1 MAVESTGTMGE
12 PVVLSSIQ
20 SFGGQSSGNLL
31 LHTVFF
37 CLFLYP
43 LSIFNQVLFQL
54 TLLSGFGTT
63 KNGAHKRGRRTL
75 NPGYEALLS
84 VTSTTCIVFA
94 VWVQVSTCEVS
105 TCA

>member
-20 SFGGQSSGNLL
+20 SFSGQSSGILL
-31 LHTVFF
+31 LHPLLL

-43 LSIFNQVLFQL
+43 LTKFFSRS

-94 VWVQVSTCEVS
+94 VWLQVSA
-105 TCA
+105 CA